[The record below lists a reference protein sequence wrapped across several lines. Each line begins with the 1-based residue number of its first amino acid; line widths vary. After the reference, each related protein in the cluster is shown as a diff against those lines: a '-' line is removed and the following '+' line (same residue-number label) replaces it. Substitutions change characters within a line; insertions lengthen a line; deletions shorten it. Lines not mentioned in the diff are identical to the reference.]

1 MPRLIKP
8 WLSFDLNFIFKSS
21 STALKEC
28 EFTFDILYFA
38 SGEFPDCL
46 KQNNVL
52 PIFKKD
58 EPLGKENCR
67 PIIILPL
74 LFNVYEK
81 LLYNRLSDHVENIF
95 NPIRCAFR
103 KVHRTQH
110 ELFKLLQSWQKQLDK
125 KGMVATVLIN
135 FFKAYDS
142 IRHDLLIAKLN
153 VYGKSSS

>member
-46 KQNNVL
+46 KQTNVL
-52 PIFKKD
+52 PISKKD

-67 PIIILPL
+67 PIIILPV

-81 LLYNRLSDHVENIF
+81 LLYTDCLIMWKIFSIQSFAPFEKCTVCNTNYLSYCS
-95 NPIRCAFR
+95 R
-103 KVHRTQH
+103 
-110 ELFKLLQSWQKQLDK
+110 
-125 KGMVATVLIN
+125 
-135 FFKAYDS
+135 
-142 IRHDLLIAKLN
+142 
-153 VYGKSSS
+153 GKSN